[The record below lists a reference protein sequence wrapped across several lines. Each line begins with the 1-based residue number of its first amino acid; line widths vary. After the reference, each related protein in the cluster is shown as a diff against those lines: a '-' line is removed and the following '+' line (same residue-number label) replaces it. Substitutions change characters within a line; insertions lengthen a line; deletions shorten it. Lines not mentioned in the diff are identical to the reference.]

1 MDISRLKSLRAGNKA
16 AVTKVFKKLG
26 EAIGDS
32 QTDTEE
38 VSTFFEAIE
47 KKKNMLVSIDEQI
60 LNAVESEDI
69 TNEILETDEYYLDL
83 EGKIRKFK
91 KYLKPVPKST
101 SSILDSNAPE
111 FVPYTNPFTHTS
123 QQLSQS
129 SSTSS
134 KHKITDCKSKNT
146 CKCCHR
152 KHHSSLCKQN
162 SYSNKHHI
170 ETEQSQN
177 KVDTETSMLYTASE
191 ERSTVLLKTAFS
203 PVFHKNTCIDAR
215 ILFDEGAQ
223 RSFITEELAA
233 KLDIKK
239 EGSETLSIATFGN
252 TTKKVRN
259 LDKTTINLKSSEGEL
274 IPIKVLIVPT
284 IASPLQTHNIG

>member
-16 AVTKVFKKLG
+16 AVTKVFKKLE

-32 QTDTEE
+32 QIDTEE
-38 VSTFFEAIE
+38 VSTLLEAIE
-47 KKKNMLVSIDEQI
+47 KKKKTLASIDEQI

-83 EGKIRKFK
+83 EGVKRVTTDKTRPINTTDKSFNSNRKKQCTYCDGNHWPNECKDVIDHDKRVAIIKEKRLCFNC
-91 KYLKPVPKST
+91 LG
-101 SSILDSNAPE
+101 
-111 FVPYTNPFTHTS
+111 
-123 QQLSQS
+123 
-129 SSTSS
+129 
-134 KHKITDCKSKNT
+134 KHKIADCKSKNT

-162 SYSNKHHI
+162 LYSNKHHI

-203 PVFHKNTCIDAR
+203 PVVHKNTCIDAR

-239 EGSETLSIATFGN
+239 EGSETLSIATFGS

-259 LDKTTINLKSSEGEL
+259 LDKTTINLKSTEGDL
-274 IPIKVLIVPT
+274 IPI
-284 IASPLQTHNIG
+284 